1 MENIF
6 NTLVKVTL
14 GTMVLTREKA
24 EKLVQELAKKGAVNK
39 GEAKKILNDLARKG
53 EHSEKELRK
62 QAIKVITAVMKKFD
76 VPTRR
81 EINALKAEIAALK
94 KSKRRSRKKK

>member
-24 EKLVQELAKKGAVNK
+24 EKMVVELAKKGAVTK
-39 GEAKKILNDLARKG
+39 SEARQILNDLAKKG

-62 QAIKVITAVMKKFD
+62 HAVKLYAEIIKRFD
-76 VPTRR
+76 IPTRR
-81 EINALKAEIAALK
+81 EINELKAEIAALK
-94 KSKRRSRKKK
+94 KAKKRRTRK

>member
-24 EKLVQELAKKGAVNK
+24 EKMVAELVKKGAVSK
-39 GEAKKILNDLARKG
+39 SEARQILNDLARKG
-53 EHSEKELRK
+53 ERSEQELRK
-62 QAIKVITAVMKKFD
+62 QAVKIITAVMKKLD
-76 VPTRR
+76 LPTRQ
-81 EINALKAEIAALK
+81 EVNELKAEIAALK
-94 KSKRRSRKKK
+94 KARKRRVRK

>member
-24 EKLVQELAKKGAVNK
+24 EKLVKELSKKGAVSK

-62 QAIKVITAVMKKFD
+62 QADKVIAAVVKKLD
-76 VPTRR
+76 LPTRR

-94 KSKRRSRKKK
+94 KARRSRKKK